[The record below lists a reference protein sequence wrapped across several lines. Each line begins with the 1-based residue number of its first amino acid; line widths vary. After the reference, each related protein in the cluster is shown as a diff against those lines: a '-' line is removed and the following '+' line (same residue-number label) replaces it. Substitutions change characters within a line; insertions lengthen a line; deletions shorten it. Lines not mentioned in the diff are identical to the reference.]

1 LQAKKLVQRNLKN
14 CRKKKKEPKL
24 EKLKKPKEKTR
35 REKDEQEIHERK
47 QKQKEE
53 AERQRQEEE
62 ELERLREERKKK
74 EQEEYDALKGEF
86 EVAGEGSMS
95 HDKQFFEEQT
105 EQLIEMVTQTKV
117 IYLEDL
123 AAKFN
128 VPPQDIADKLMSLE
142 SQGRITGIIDERGK
156 FIYITQ
162 QELNNIAKFINNRG
176 RVSIS
181 EIAYESNKLVTLQ
194 K

>member
-1 LQAKKLVQRNLKN
+1 LQEKEERARIREAEEAQRKA
-14 CRKKKKEPKL
+14 
-24 EKLKKPKEKTR
+24 R
-35 REKDEQEIHERK
+35 REKDEQEILERK

-53 AERQRQEEE
+53 EERQRQEEE

-74 EQEEYDALKGEF
+74 ELEEYEAMKGEF
-86 EVAGEGSMS
+86 EVAGEGSIS
-95 HDKQFFEEQT
+95 NDKQTFEEQT
-105 EQLIEMVTQTKV
+105 EQLIEMVKQAKV
-117 IYLEDL
+117 IFLEDL

-142 SQGRITGIIDERGK
+142 NQGRITGIIDERGK

-181 EIAYESNKLVTLQ
+181 EIAHESNKLVQ
-194 K
+194 

>member
-1 LQAKKLVQRNLKN
+1 
-14 CRKKKKEPKL
+14 
-24 EKLKKPKEKTR
+24 
-35 REKDEQEIHERK
+35 
-47 QKQKEE
+47 
-53 AERQRQEEE
+53 
-62 ELERLREERKKK
+62 
-74 EQEEYDALKGEF
+74 LKGEF

-95 HDKQFFEEQT
+95 HDKQSFEEQT